1 MIFFVELGP
10 QNNTNP
16 VTGLPEA
23 SKNARRF
30 SFEYFFILI
39 QKITAE
45 KVVGYWFKPFGFA
58 TSFNSKKINQVIGKK
73 DMLILRIVDFQYSFR
88 SNHFNL
94 HSSHSSMYIKELG
107 QGFWVNNYLQE
118 FSFLLECLAHWLRRL
133 HQDDLNYIKCWKKN
147 SLLVWYVDIFRCV
160 AALLSE
166 LCNHLNLQ

>member
-1 MIFFVELGP
+1 MIFFVELGL

-23 SKNARRF
+23 SKNALKF

-88 SNHFNL
+88 SNHFNI
-94 HSSHSSMYIKELG
+94 HSSHSPCILKSLAKAFEWIIT
-107 QGFWVNNYLQE
+107 FRN
-118 FSFLLECLAHWLRRL
+118 FLFCWSALRIDYGDFTRTTL
-133 HQDDLNYIKCWKKN
+133 IVSSVEN

-160 AALLSE
+160 AALWSE

>member
-1 MIFFVELGP
+1 MIFFVELGL

-16 VTGLPEA
+16 VTELPEA
-23 SKNARRF
+23 SKNARGF

-39 QKITAE
+39 QTMTAE

-58 TSFNSKKINQVIGKK
+58 TSFNSKKISQIIARMCLFWGLWISNTPFGVIISTFT
-73 DMLILRIVDFQYSFR
+73 LVTPR
-88 SNHFNL
+88 
-94 HSSHSSMYIKELG
+94 
-107 QGFWVNNYLQE
+107 WVNNYVQE

-160 AALLSE
+160 AALWS
-166 LCNHLNLQ
+166 

>member
-1 MIFFVELGP
+1 MIFFVELGL

-45 KVVGYWFKPFGFA
+45 KAVGYWFKSFGFA

-73 DMLILRIVDFQYSFR
+73 DMLILRIVDFQYSNTPFGVIISTFTLVTPR
-88 SNHFNL
+88 
-94 HSSHSSMYIKELG
+94 
-107 QGFWVNNYLQE
+107 WVNNYPQE
-118 FSFLLECLAHWLRRL
+118 FSFLSECLAHWLRRL
-133 HQDDLNYIKCWKKN
+133 HQDDFNCIKCWKQLTGLICWYF
-147 SLLVWYVDIFRCV
+147 SLHSGSLKWTV
-160 AALLSE
+160 
-166 LCNHLNLQ
+166 

>member
-1 MIFFVELGP
+1 MIFFVELGL

-16 VTGLPEA
+16 VA

-73 DMLILRIVDFQYSFR
+73 DMRIFWGLWISNTLFGVIISTFTLVTPPCILKSLAKAFEWIITFRNFLFCRSALRIDYGDFTR
-88 SNHFNL
+88 TTL
-94 HSSHSSMYIKELG
+94 IVSSVEKRTAYWSDML
-107 QGFWVNNYLQE
+107 
-118 FSFLLECLAHWLRRL
+118 
-133 HQDDLNYIKCWKKN
+133 
-147 SLLVWYVDIFRCV
+147 IFFV
-160 AALLSE
+160 A
-166 LCNHLNLQ
+166 